1 MPEIRDPHPPV
12 KRRVRGTGVPRVPRP
27 QHRPR
32 PVAPLPSADRRDAEP
47 ETPVAPSRSSSQPR
61 ESGPATD
68 RGIGLLLIFTAG
80 VLVMVAL
87 ITLTAIVD
95 SWWMLGPV
103 MAFDFVVTAAV
114 LAIIVRLLG
123 D

>member
-1 MPEIRDPHPPV
+1 MPEVRDPHPPV

-27 QHRPR
+27 QLHPR
-32 PVAPLPSADRRDAEP
+32 AGAPLPHVDRREAERD
-47 ETPVAPSRSSSQPR
+47 TPVALSRSSSQSR
-61 ESGPATD
+61 ERGPVTD
-68 RGIGLLLIFTAG
+68 RGIGLLLIFTVG

-114 LAIIVRLLG
+114 LAIIARLLG